1 MCERDGETEMKC
13 VCLVARQCGGER
25 HSVPGSVSLVRS
37 ARESGEPPCRA
48 GTLPPLSL
56 SLSQGVNT
64 HLLSTTRARSL
75 RHTGLP
81 MYMYLVTKRVLVF
94 EL

>member
-1 MCERDGETEMKC
+1 MCVLLLGNVEENDTVSRALSRLSEVQEK
-13 VCLVARQCGGER
+13 VESLHAEQ
-25 HSVPGSVSLVRS
+25 VPS
-37 ARESGEPPCRA
+37 
-48 GTLPPLSL
+48 PLSL